1 MPKTVSFEE
10 VKVSTEDR
18 LQHLE
23 AELDRLRA
31 LEDIRQLKARYL
43 NACDRQD
50 PEAVRECF
58 AEGEVAIDM
67 DYFGQCHN
75 RDEFVDG
82 IFVPRGCHDHVL
94 DMHHCA
100 NPEIELLDGDT
111 ARGTWSLNYRNI
123 NTRDQ
128 TLTLMSALYHD
139 EYRRIDGA
147 WKVSRS
153 RTEYRTVLH
162 CSYAPGS
169 LDVQVADRSLAAQ
182 GAQA

>member
-1 MPKTVSFEE
+1 M
-10 VKVSTEDR
+10 STELR
-18 LQHLE
+18 LQRLE
-23 AELDRLRA
+23 TELERLRA
-31 LEDIRQLKARYL
+31 IEDIRQLKARYL
-43 NACDRQD
+43 NACDRQN
-50 PEAVRECF
+50 PEAVRHCF
-58 AEGEVAIDM
+58 AEGEVVIDM
-67 DYFGQCHN
+67 SYFGHCSN

-100 NPEIELLDGDT
+100 NPEIEIIDSDN

-123 NTRDQ
+123 NTQDN

-139 EYRRIDGA
+139 EYRRVAGE

-162 CSYAPGS
+162 CSYAADS
-169 LDVQVADRSLAAQ
+169 LEVQVAARSLADAPSS
-182 GAQA
+182 

>member
-1 MPKTVSFEE
+1 MSMEE
-10 VKVSTEDR
+10 R
-18 LQHLE
+18 LQRIE
-23 AELDRLRA
+23 VEFERLRA
-31 LEDIRQLKARYL
+31 IEDIRQLKARYL

-50 PEAVRECF
+50 PEAVRDCF
-58 AEGEVAIDM
+58 AEGEVVIDM
-67 DYFGQCHN
+67 SYFGHCRS

-82 IFVPRGCHDHVL
+82 IYVPRGCHDHVL

-100 NPEIELLDGDT
+100 NPEIEIIDSDN

-123 NTRDQ
+123 NTQDS

-139 EYRRIDGA
+139 EYRRAAGE

-169 LDVQVADRSLAAQ
+169 LEVQAAARSMAEA
-182 GAQA
+182 

>member
-1 MPKTVSFEE
+1 MSVEQ
-10 VKVSTEDR
+10 R
-18 LQHLE
+18 LQRLE
-23 AELDRLRA
+23 AELQRLSDIEA
-31 LEDIRQLKARYL
+31 IRQLKARYL

-50 PEAVRECF
+50 PEAVRDCF
-58 AEGEVAIDM
+58 VAGEVIIDM
-67 DYFGQCHN
+67 AYFGQCSN

-82 IFVPRGCHDHVL
+82 IFVPRGCHDYVL

-100 NPEIELLDGDT
+100 NPEIDILSEDS
-111 ARGTWSLNYRNI
+111 ARGVWSLNYRNI

-139 EYRRIDGA
+139 EYRREAGQ

-162 CSYAPGS
+162 CSYQPGT
-169 LDVQVADRSLAAQ
+169 LEVETAARSL
-182 GAQA
+182 GG

>member
-1 MPKTVSFEE
+1 MS
-10 VKVSTEDR
+10 
-18 LQHLE
+18 LE
-23 AELDRLRA
+23 ARLEKLEMDLARLRA
-31 LEDIRQLKARYL
+31 IEDIRQLKARYL

-50 PEAVRECF
+50 PEAVRSCF
-58 AEGEVAIDM
+58 AEGEVVIDM
-67 DYFGQCHN
+67 AYFGQCAN

-82 IFVPRGCHDHVL
+82 IFVPRGCHDYVL

-100 NPEIELLDGDT
+100 NPEIEIIDSDN

-123 NTRDQ
+123 NTQDS

-139 EYRRIDGA
+139 EYRRAAGE

-169 LDVQVADRSLAAQ
+169 LEVQAAARSLAEA
-182 GAQA
+182 

>member
-1 MPKTVSFEE
+1 MNE
-10 VKVSTEDR
+10 
-18 LQHLE
+18 LLE
-23 AELDRLRA
+23 IEK
-31 LEDIRQLKARYL
+31 IKQLKARYL

-50 PEAVRECF
+50 PEAVRDCF
-58 AEGEVAIDM
+58 AEGEVVIDM
-67 DYFGQCHN
+67 SYFGHCRD

-100 NPEIELLDGDT
+100 NPEIELLNDDN

-123 NTRDQ
+123 NTKDR

-139 EYRRIDGA
+139 DYRRVDGQ

-162 CSYAPGS
+162 CSYEPGS
-169 LDVQVADRSLAAQ
+169 LEVQVADRSLSGQ
-182 GAQA
+182 PGEE